1 MVSDELGQPF
11 DPFAAEQQKEEEE
24 ARQKAEDIEKK
35 AAEANFSPEERAEAE
50 QKMADDATAREV
62 AREKKMVPSFDLEKI
77 DLKSTDTSASKALAK
92 EEELTLELQGGAKL
106 NKVLIGLGWDAPE
119 TTGEGDEF
127 DLDAS
132 VFLLT
137 PEGRVSEDRDFIFY
151 NNLAATGGAVR
162 HHGDCKTG
170 RDDDGDDEIITC
182 ELDQIP
188 FRADKVVIVI
198 TIHEAYERMQHFGMV
213 ENAYVRLVD
222 LDSNRELLRYNL
234 TEDADKKDAII
245 LGDLTRS
252 TTAWVFRPRA
262 EAFQGGLYEIAK
274 SFGVYVAPT

>member
-11 DPFAAEQQKEEEE
+11 DPFAAEQKKEEEE
-24 ARQKAEDIEKK
+24 ARQKAEKAEKK
-35 AAEANFSPEERAEAE
+35 AAEAKFSPEEREAAEK
-50 QKMADDATAREV
+50 KMADTETARLADIESQMIP
-62 AREKKMVPSFDLEKI
+62 AFDLEKI
-77 DLKSTDTSASKALAK
+77 DLKSTDTSGSKSVGK
-92 EEELTLELQGGAKL
+92 EEELSLELEGGAKL

-137 PEGRVSEDRDFIFY
+137 PDGKVSDDTDFVFY
-151 NNLAATGGAVR
+151 NNLAAAGGAVR

-182 ELDQIP
+182 QLDQIP
-188 FRADKVVIVI
+188 FRSDKVVIVI
-198 TIHEAYERMQHFGMV
+198 TIHEAYERLQHFGLV

-222 LDSNRELLRYNL
+222 LDSNKELVRYNL
-234 TEDADKKDAII
+234 TENADKKDAII
-245 LGDLTRS
+245 IGELTRS
-252 TTAWVFRPRA
+252 TTAWVFRPRG
-262 EAFQGGLYEIAK
+262 ETFEGGLYQVAR

>member
-11 DPFAAEQQKEEEE
+11 DPFAAEQKKAEEE
-24 ARQKAEDIEKK
+24 ARKKAETAERK
-35 AAEANFSPEERAEAE
+35 AAEAKFNPEEREAAS
-50 QKMADDATAREV
+50 QKMADDETARLAALENQMIP
-62 AREKKMVPSFDLEKI
+62 AFDLEKI
-77 DLKSTDTSASKALAK
+77 DLKSTDTSASKTVGK
-92 EEELTLELQGGAKL
+92 EEEVNLELEGGAKL

-137 PEGRVSEDRDFIFY
+137 PDGKVSDDSDFVFY
-151 NNLAATGGAVR
+151 NNLAGAGGAVR

-182 ELDQIP
+182 QLDQIP
-188 FRADKVVIVI
+188 FRSDRLVVVV
-198 TIHEAYERMQHFGMV
+198 TIHEAYERLQHFGLV

-222 LDSNRELLRYNL
+222 LDTNRELIRYNL
-234 TEDADKKDAII
+234 TENADKKDAII
-245 LGDLTRS
+245 LGELARS
-252 TTAWVFRPRA
+252 TTAWVFRPLA
-262 EAFQGGLYEIAK
+262 ETFEGGLYTIAK
-274 SFGVYVAPT
+274 KLGVYVAPT